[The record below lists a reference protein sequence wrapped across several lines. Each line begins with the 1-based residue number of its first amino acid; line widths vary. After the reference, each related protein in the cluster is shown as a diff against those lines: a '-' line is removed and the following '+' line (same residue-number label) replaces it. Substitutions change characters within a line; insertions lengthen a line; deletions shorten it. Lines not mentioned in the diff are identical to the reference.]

1 MHTCEWL
8 VVGESEIF
16 ADEPGGAKCRGEKR
30 AADFM
35 CIQLHA
41 CIVYR
46 DEEQGMRVG
55 ANMKRW
61 IRDDR
66 QVHRI
71 ALNPQI

>member
-1 MHTCEWL
+1 MHTCAWL

-41 CIVYR
+41 CIV
-46 DEEQGMRVG
+46 
-55 ANMKRW
+55 
-61 IRDDR
+61 
-66 QVHRI
+66 HRI
-71 ALNPQI
+71 VTEGKE